1 VNGWVGTLLR
11 VNLTNSSIQ
20 VEELSGTLTNQ
31 FLGGRG
37 LASKILYDEVDAQV
51 DPLSPENKI
60 IFMTGPLTGTGV
72 IGGASYVVV
81 TKSPLSGSIACS
93 TAEGYFGPELKCA
106 GFDGIVIEGQ
116 AIEPVYLSIED
127 DQVELLSASHL
138 WGKSTR
144 RTEEIIRTEKENLWI
159 AKETSVASI
168 GPAGEQLAKI
178 ASIIN
183 DRHRV
188 AARAGVGAVMGS
200 KNLKAIAV
208 RGTQPVMV
216 ADGALFVDVVA
227 RAWEKF
233 KSTPVIPQTL
243 NNIGTPFLVDV
254 INKSGVL
261 PVRNFQTGIMQDVE
275 KISGE
280 YMAETIL
287 KANKGCFACPIA
299 CVQMTEVE
307 DPALQGEGEGPEYRT
322 IALIGAACG
331 IGDIAAVAKIS
342 YLCDEMG
349 IDTLSFG
356 SAVACAMELTEKK
369 IISKK
374 QTGMTLTFGN
384 AEAVIELIEHVAN
397 REGFGDLL
405 AEGGYHLAAHYGHP
419 EFFIGVKK
427 QGSPAFDPR
436 GIQGLGLEYATSNS
450 GVSHALGYLVTH
462 KILGIRGE
470 IDPLTTEGKAPLVK
484 QFQDGSAVF
493 DSAGLCRL
501 LLLGV
506 WIDDII
512 PLLETVTGKSYSEEH
527 LLSLGERI
535 WNLERLFNIE
545 AGFSGTDDTLP
556 RRMLEEPMPEGPA
569 QGQVCKLHE
578 MLPEYYT
585 IRGWSDQ
592 GVPTEEKRA
601 SLGLA

>member
-1 VNGWVGTLLR
+1 

-20 VEELSGTLTNQ
+20 VEELSGTVTNQ

-116 AIEPVYLSIED
+116 ATEPVYLSIED

>member
-1 VNGWVGTLLR
+1 VNGWVGSLLR
-11 VNLTNSSIQ
+11 VNLTNGS
-20 VEELSGTLTNQ
+20 VKAEELPVELTRL

-106 GFDGIVIEGQ
+106 GFDGIVIEGK
-116 AIEPVYLSIED
+116 ATEPVYLSIED
-127 DQVELLSASHL
+127 NQVELLSASHL

-144 RTEEIIRTEKENLWI
+144 RTEELIRSETANLWI

-168 GPAGEQLAKI
+168 GPAGERLAKV

-188 AARAGVGAVMGS
+188 AARSGVGAVMGS
-200 KNLKAIAV
+200 KNLKAIAA
-208 RGTQPVMV
+208 RGTQTVMV
-216 ADGALFVDVVA
+216 ADGTIFVDAVE

-233 KSTPVIPQTL
+233 KTTPVIPQTL

-254 INKSGVL
+254 INESGVL
-261 PVRNFQTGIMQDVE
+261 PVRNFQTGVMKGIE

-280 YMAETIL
+280 HMAETIL

-307 DPALQGEGEGPEYRT
+307 DPAFQGEGEGPEYRT

-331 IGDIAAVAKIS
+331 IADITAIAKIS

-374 QTGMTLTFGN
+374 QTGMTLAFGN
-384 AEAVIELIEHVAN
+384 AEAVIELIEKVAN

-405 AEGGYHLAAHYGHP
+405 AEGGYYLASHYGHP

-470 IDPLTTEGKAPLVK
+470 IDPLTAEGKAPLVK

-512 PLLETVTGKSYSEEH
+512 SLLETATGNSYSEEH

-535 WNLERLFNIE
+535 WNLERLFNLT
-545 AGFSGTDDTLP
+545 AGFRGADDTLP
-556 RRMLEEPMPEGPA
+556 RRILEEPMPEGPA

-578 MLPEYYT
+578 MLPEYYR
-585 IRGWSDQ
+585 IRGWNDQ
-592 GVPTEEKRA
+592 GIPTEEKLA

>member
-1 VNGWVGTLLR
+1 MNGWVGKLLR
-11 VNLTNSSIQ
+11 VNLTKGSIT
-20 VEELSGTLTNQ
+20 VEELSGRLTDQ

-37 LASKILYDEVDAQV
+37 LASKVLYDEVDPQV
-51 DPLSPENKI
+51 EPLSPENKI

-93 TAEGYFGPELKCA
+93 TAEGYFGPELKSA
-106 GFDGIVIEGQ
+106 GYDGIVLEGKAPQ
-116 AIEPVYLSIED
+116 PVYLSIED
-127 DQVELLSASHL
+127 DRVELLSASHL
-138 WGKSTR
+138 WGKSTS
-144 RTEEIIRTEKENLWI
+144 RTEEIIRSEKENLWI

-168 GPAGEQLAKI
+168 GPAGEKLAKI

-208 RGTQPVMV
+208 RGTQTVTV
-216 ADGALFVDVVA
+216 ADGTLFVDAVA

-243 NNIGTPFLVDV
+243 NNMGTSFLVDL
-254 INKSGVL
+254 INQSGVL
-261 PVRNFQTGIMQDVE
+261 PVNNFQTGVMKKVE

-280 YMAETIL
+280 HMAETIL

-299 CVQMTEVE
+299 CVQMTAVE

-331 IGDIAAVAKIS
+331 IADINAVAKIS
-342 YLCDEMG
+342 YLCDDMG

-369 IISKK
+369 IISRK
-374 QTGMTLTFGN
+374 QTGMTLRFGKVP
-384 AEAVIELIEHVAN
+384 AVLELIEKVAS
-397 REGFGDLL
+397 REGFGDLV
-405 AEGGYHLAAHYGHP
+405 AEGGYHLASHYDHP
-419 EFFIGVKK
+419 DCFIGVKK

-436 GIQGLGLEYATSNS
+436 GIQGLGLDYATSNS

-462 KILGIRGE
+462 RILGIRGE
-470 IDPLTTEGKAPLVK
+470 IDPLTTEGKALLIK

-512 PLLETVTGKSYSEEH
+512 PMLETATGKSYREED
-527 LLSLGERI
+527 LLSLGERV

-545 AGFSGTDDTLP
+545 AGFSGADDTLP

-569 QGQVCKLHE
+569 RGQVCKLKE

-585 IRGWSDQ
+585 IRGWNDQ
-592 GVPTEEKRA
+592 GIPTEEKQV

>member
-1 VNGWVGTLLR
+1 VGTLLR

-384 AEAVIELIEHVAN
+384 TEAVIELIEHVAN

>member
-11 VNLTNSSIQ
+11 VNLTNGSIK
-20 VEELSGTLTNQ
+20 VEELSGALTDQ

-51 DPLSPENKI
+51 DPLSPQNKI
-60 IFMTGPLTGTGV
+60 IFMTGPLTGTGA

-106 GFDGIVIEGQ
+106 GFDGIVIEGK
-116 AIEPVYLSIED
+116 AVEPVYLSIED
-127 DQVELLSASHL
+127 DQVELLSASHI

-144 RTEEIIRTEKENLWI
+144 RTEELIRSEKENLWI

-168 GPAGEQLAKI
+168 GPAGERLAKV

-188 AARAGVGAVMGS
+188 AARSGVGAVMGS

-208 RGTQPVMV
+208 RGTQPVLV
-216 ADGALFVDVVA
+216 ADGTRFVDAVA

-233 KSTPVIPQTL
+233 KTTPAIPQTL

-261 PVRNFQTGIMQDVE
+261 PVRNFQTGIMQGIE

-299 CVQMTEVE
+299 CVQMTAVE
-307 DPALQGEGEGPEYRT
+307 APAFQGEGEGPEYRT

-331 IGDIAAVAKIS
+331 IGDIAAIAKIS

-384 AEAVIELIEHVAN
+384 AGAVIELIEKVAH

-436 GIQGLGLEYATSNS
+436 GIQGLGLEYATSSS

-470 IDPLTTEGKAPLVK
+470 SDPLTTEGKAPLVK

-512 PLLETVTGKSYSEEH
+512 PLLATATGKSYRAEQ
-527 LLSLGERI
+527 LLLLGERI
-535 WNLERLFNIE
+535 WNLERLFNLK
-545 AGFSGTDDTLP
+545 AGFSGADDTLP
-556 RRMLEEPMPEGPA
+556 RRILEEPMPEGPA

-578 MLPEYYT
+578 MLPEYYA
-585 IRGWSDQ
+585 IRGWNDQ
-592 GVPTEEKRA
+592 GIPTEGKLL

>member
-1 VNGWVGTLLR
+1 VD
-11 VNLTNSSIQ
+11 LTNNSIK
-20 VEELSGTLTNQ
+20 VEELSGRLTDQ

-37 LASKILYDEVDAQV
+37 LASKVLYDEVDAQV
-51 DPLSPENKI
+51 EPLSPDNKI

-106 GFDGIVIEGQ
+106 GFDGIVIEGK
-116 AIEPVYLSIED
+116 ATEPVYLSIED
-127 DQVELLSASHL
+127 DRVELLSASHL
-138 WGKSTR
+138 WGKSTT
-144 RTEEIIRTEKENLWI
+144 RTEELIRSEKENLWI

-168 GPAGEQLAKI
+168 GPAGERLAKI

-208 RGTQPVMV
+208 RGTQTITV
-216 ADGALFVDVVA
+216 ADGTLFADAVA

-254 INKSGVL
+254 INESGVL
-261 PVRNFQTGIMQDVE
+261 PVNNFQTGVMKKVE
-275 KISGE
+275 QISGE
-280 YMAETIL
+280 HMAETIL

-299 CVQMTEVE
+299 CVQMTAVE
-307 DPALQGEGEGPEYRT
+307 DPALQGEGPEYRT

-331 IGDIAAVAKIS
+331 VGDITAVAKIS
-342 YLCDEMG
+342 YLCDDMG

-374 QTGMTLTFGN
+374 QTGMALTFGN
-384 AEAVIELIEHVAN
+384 AEAVIELIEKVAN

-405 AEGGYHLAAHYGHP
+405 GEGGYHLASHYGHP

-470 IDPLTTEGKAPLVK
+470 IDPLMTEGKAPLVK

-512 PLLETVTGKSYSEEH
+512 PLLETATGNSYREED

-535 WNLERLFNIE
+535 WNLERLFNIN
-545 AGFSGTDDTLP
+545 AGFSGADDTLP

-569 QGQVCKLHE
+569 RGQVCKLQE

-592 GVPTEEKRA
+592 GVPTEEKKV
-601 SLGLA
+601 SLGLAEQCSRGNSV

>member
-1 VNGWVGTLLR
+1 VGTLLR

-116 AIEPVYLSIED
+116 ATEPVYLSIED

>member
-1 VNGWVGTLLR
+1 MNGWAGKLLR
-11 VNLTNSSIQ
+11 VNLTNSTIKA
-20 VEELSGTLTNQ
+20 EELSGRLTNQ

-37 LASKILYDEVDAQV
+37 LASKVLYDEVDPQV
-51 DPLSPENKI
+51 EPLSPENKL

-72 IGGASYVVV
+72 IGGASFVVV

-93 TAEGYFGPELKCA
+93 TAEGYFGPELKSA
-106 GFDGIVIEGQ
+106 GYDGIILEGKAPQ
-116 AIEPVYLSIED
+116 PVYLSIED

-138 WGKSTR
+138 WGQSTSK
-144 RTEEIIRTEKENLWI
+144 TEDLIRAEKENLWI

-168 GPAGEQLAKI
+168 GPAGEGLAKI
-178 ASIIN
+178 ASIVS

-208 RGTQPVMV
+208 RGTKTITV
-216 ADGALFVDVVA
+216 ADGTLFADAVA

-243 NNIGTPFLVDV
+243 NNIGTSFLVDL
-254 INKSGVL
+254 INGSGVL
-261 PVRNFQTGIMQDVE
+261 PVNNFQTGVMKKVR

-280 YMAETIL
+280 EMAETIL

-299 CVQMTEVE
+299 CIQMTAVE
-307 DPALQGEGEGPEYRT
+307 EPEFEGEGEGPEYRT

-331 IGDIAAVAKIS
+331 ITDINAIAKIG
-342 YLCDEMG
+342 YLCDDMG

-356 SAVACAMELTEKK
+356 SAVACAMELTEKR

-374 QTGMTLTFGN
+374 ETGIKLKFGN
-384 AEAVIELIEHVAN
+384 PQAVMALVEKVAS
-397 REGFGDLL
+397 RQGFGDLV
-405 AEGGYHLAAHYGHP
+405 AEGGYHLASHYGHP
-419 EFFIGVKK
+419 DSFIGVKK

-462 KILGIRGE
+462 RILGIRGE
-470 IDPLTTEGKAPLVK
+470 IDPLTTEGKALLVK

-506 WIDDII
+506 WVDDII
-512 PLLETVTGKSYSEEH
+512 PLLETATGNTYCEEE
-527 LLSLGERI
+527 LFSLGERV
-535 WNLERLFNIE
+535 WNLERLFNVD
-545 AGFSGTDDTLP
+545 AGFSGKDDTLP
-556 RRMLEEPMPEGPA
+556 KRMLEDPMPEGPA
-569 QGQVCKLHE
+569 RGQVCKLAE
-578 MLPEYYT
+578 MLPEYYAL
-585 IRGWSDQ
+585 RGWNDR
-592 GVPTEEKRA
+592 GIPTEEKRA
-601 SLGLA
+601 WLGLA

>member
-1 VNGWVGTLLR
+1 MNGWVGTLLR

-20 VEELSGTLTNQ
+20 VEELSGTVTNQ

-72 IGGASYVVV
+72 IGGASFVVV

-116 AIEPVYLSIED
+116 ATEPVYLSIED

-512 PLLETVTGKSYSEEH
+512 PLLETATGNSYREED

-545 AGFSGTDDTLP
+545 AGFSATDDTLP
-556 RRMLEEPMPEGPA
+556 QRMLEEPMPEGPA
-569 QGQVCKLHE
+569 RGQVCKLQE

-592 GVPTEEKRA
+592 GVPTEEKKV

>member
-1 VNGWVGTLLR
+1 
-11 VNLTNSSIQ
+11 
-20 VEELSGTLTNQ
+20 
-31 FLGGRG
+31 
-37 LASKILYDEVDAQV
+37 
-51 DPLSPENKI
+51 
-60 IFMTGPLTGTGV
+60 
-72 IGGASYVVV
+72 
-81 TKSPLSGSIACS
+81 
-93 TAEGYFGPELKCA
+93 
-106 GFDGIVIEGQ
+106 
-116 AIEPVYLSIED
+116 
-127 DQVELLSASHL
+127 
-138 WGKSTR
+138 
-144 RTEEIIRTEKENLWI
+144 
-159 AKETSVASI
+159 
-168 GPAGEQLAKI
+168 
-178 ASIIN
+178 
-183 DRHRV
+183 
-188 AARAGVGAVMGS
+188 MGS

-208 RGTQPVMV
+208 RGTKTITVS
-216 ADGALFVDVVA
+216 DGTLFTDAVA

-243 NNIGTPFLVDV
+243 NNIGTSFLVDL
-254 INKSGVL
+254 INGSGVL
-261 PVRNFQTGIMQDVE
+261 PVNNFQTGVMKKVK

-280 YMAETIL
+280 EMAETIL

-299 CVQMTEVE
+299 CVQMTAVE
-307 DPALQGEGEGPEYRT
+307 EPEFEGEGEGPEYRT

-331 IGDIAAVAKIS
+331 ITDINAIAKIS
-342 YLCDEMG
+342 YLCDDMG

-374 QTGMTLTFGN
+374 QTGMTLRFGN
-384 AEAVIELIEHVAN
+384 PQAVIALIEKVSS
-397 REGFGDLL
+397 REGFGDLV
-405 AEGGYHLAAHYGHP
+405 AEGGYHLASHYKHP
-419 EFFIGVKK
+419 DYFIGVKK

-470 IDPLTTEGKAPLVK
+470 IDPLTTEGKALLVK

-506 WIDDII
+506 WVDDII
-512 PLLETVTGKSYSEEH
+512 PMLETATGNTYREEE
-527 LLSLGERI
+527 LFSLGERV
-535 WNLERLFNIE
+535 WNLERLFNID

-556 RRMLEEPMPEGPA
+556 KRMLEEPMPEGPA
-569 QGQVCKLHE
+569 QGQVCKLTE

-585 IRGWSDQ
+585 IRGWNDQ
-592 GVPTEEKRA
+592 GVPTEEKRV

>member
-1 VNGWVGTLLR
+1 MNGWVGKLLR
-11 VNLTNSSIQ
+11 VNLTDSSIT
-20 VEELSGTLTNQ
+20 VEELSGKLTDQ

-37 LASKILYDEVDAQV
+37 LASKVLYDEVDPQV
-51 DPLSPENKI
+51 EPLSPENKI

-93 TAEGYFGPELKCA
+93 TAEGYFGPELKSA
-106 GFDGIVIEGQ
+106 GYDGIILEGKAPQ
-116 AIEPVYLSIED
+116 PVYLSIED
-127 DQVELLSASHL
+127 DRVELLSASHL
-138 WGKSTR
+138 WGKSTS
-144 RTEEIIRTEKENLWI
+144 RTEELIRAEKENLWI

-168 GPAGEQLAKI
+168 GPAGEWLAKI

-183 DRHRV
+183 DKHRV
-188 AARAGVGAVMGS
+188 AGRAGVGAVMGS

-208 RGTQPVMV
+208 RGTQAITV
-216 ADGALFVDVVA
+216 ADGTLFVEAVA

-243 NNIGTPFLVDV
+243 NNIGTSFLVDL
-254 INKSGVL
+254 INESGVL
-261 PVRNFQTGIMQDVE
+261 PVNNFQTGVMKKVE

-280 YMAETIL
+280 HMAETIL

-307 DPALQGEGEGPEYRT
+307 DPAFQGEGEGPEYRT

-331 IGDIAAVAKIS
+331 IADINAVAKIS
-342 YLCDEMG
+342 YLCDDMG

-369 IISKK
+369 IISKR
-374 QTGMTLTFGN
+374 QTGMALKFGN
-384 AEAVIELIEHVAN
+384 AQAVLELIEKVAS
-397 REGFGDLL
+397 RKGFGDLV
-405 AEGGYHLAAHYGHP
+405 AEGGFHLASHYDHP
-419 EFFIGVKK
+419 DCFIGVKK

-462 KILGIRGE
+462 RILGIRGE
-470 IDPLTTEGKAPLVK
+470 IDPLTTEGKALLVK

-506 WIDDII
+506 WIGDII
-512 PLLETVTGKSYSEEH
+512 PMLETATGRSYGEDD

-535 WNLERLFNIE
+535 WNLERLFNID

-569 QGQVCKLHE
+569 RGQVCKLNE
-578 MLPEYYT
+578 MLPEYYA
-585 IRGWSDQ
+585 IRGWNDQ
-592 GVPTEEKRA
+592 GIPTEEKRV

>member
-1 VNGWVGTLLR
+1 
-11 VNLTNSSIQ
+11 
-20 VEELSGTLTNQ
+20 
-31 FLGGRG
+31 
-37 LASKILYDEVDAQV
+37 
-51 DPLSPENKI
+51 
-60 IFMTGPLTGTGV
+60 
-72 IGGASYVVV
+72 
-81 TKSPLSGSIACS
+81 
-93 TAEGYFGPELKCA
+93 
-106 GFDGIVIEGQ
+106 
-116 AIEPVYLSIED
+116 
-127 DQVELLSASHL
+127 
-138 WGKSTR
+138 
-144 RTEEIIRTEKENLWI
+144 
-159 AKETSVASI
+159 
-168 GPAGEQLAKI
+168 
-178 ASIIN
+178 
-183 DRHRV
+183 
-188 AARAGVGAVMGS
+188 
-200 KNLKAIAV
+200 
-208 RGTQPVMV
+208 
-216 ADGALFVDVVA
+216 
-227 RAWEKF
+227 
-233 KSTPVIPQTL
+233 
-243 NNIGTPFLVDV
+243 V

-384 AEAVIELIEHVAN
+384 TEAVIELIEHVAN

>member
-1 VNGWVGTLLR
+1 
-11 VNLTNSSIQ
+11 
-20 VEELSGTLTNQ
+20 
-31 FLGGRG
+31 
-37 LASKILYDEVDAQV
+37 
-51 DPLSPENKI
+51 
-60 IFMTGPLTGTGV
+60 
-72 IGGASYVVV
+72 
-81 TKSPLSGSIACS
+81 
-93 TAEGYFGPELKCA
+93 
-106 GFDGIVIEGQ
+106 
-116 AIEPVYLSIED
+116 
-127 DQVELLSASHL
+127 
-138 WGKSTR
+138 
-144 RTEEIIRTEKENLWI
+144 
-159 AKETSVASI
+159 
-168 GPAGEQLAKI
+168 
-178 ASIIN
+178 
-183 DRHRV
+183 
-188 AARAGVGAVMGS
+188 
-200 KNLKAIAV
+200 
-208 RGTQPVMV
+208 
-216 ADGALFVDVVA
+216 
-227 RAWEKF
+227 
-233 KSTPVIPQTL
+233 
-243 NNIGTPFLVDV
+243 
-254 INKSGVL
+254 
-261 PVRNFQTGIMQDVE
+261 
-275 KISGE
+275 
-280 YMAETIL
+280 
-287 KANKGCFACPIA
+287 
-299 CVQMTEVE
+299 
-307 DPALQGEGEGPEYRT
+307 
-322 IALIGAACG
+322 
-331 IGDIAAVAKIS
+331 
-342 YLCDEMG
+342 
-349 IDTLSFG
+349 
-356 SAVACAMELTEKK
+356 
-369 IISKK
+369 
-374 QTGMTLTFGN
+374 MTLTFGN

>member
-1 VNGWVGTLLR
+1 MNGWVGTLLR

-20 VEELSGTLTNQ
+20 VEELSGTLTDQ

-72 IGGASYVVV
+72 IGGASYAVV

-116 AIEPVYLSIED
+116 ATEPVYLSIED

-138 WGKSTR
+138 WGKSTS
-144 RTEEIIRTEKENLWI
+144 RTEEIIRSEKENLWI

-261 PVRNFQTGIMQDVE
+261 PVRNFQTGIMQGVE

-374 QTGMTLTFGN
+374 QTGKTLTFGN

-405 AEGGYHLAAHYGHP
+405 AEGGYHLAAYYGHP

>member
-1 VNGWVGTLLR
+1 VNGWVGKLLR
-11 VNLTNSSIQ
+11 VNLTDSSIK
-20 VEELSGTLTNQ
+20 VEELSGRLTDQ

-37 LASKILYDEVDAQV
+37 LASKVLYDEVDPQV
-51 DPLSPENKI
+51 EPLSPDNKI

-93 TAEGYFGPELKCA
+93 TAEGYFGPELKSA
-106 GFDGIVIEGQ
+106 GYDGIVLEGKAPQ
-116 AIEPVYLSIED
+116 PVYLSIED
-127 DQVELLSASHL
+127 DRVELLSASHL
-138 WGKSTR
+138 WGKSTS
-144 RTEEIIRTEKENLWI
+144 RTEEIIRAEKENLWI

-168 GPAGEQLAKI
+168 GPAGEKLAKI

-208 RGTQPVMV
+208 RGTQTITV
-216 ADGALFVDVVA
+216 ADGTQFVDAVA

-243 NNIGTPFLVDV
+243 NNMGTSFLVDL
-254 INKSGVL
+254 INESGVL
-261 PVRNFQTGIMQDVE
+261 PVNNFQTGVMKKVE
-275 KISGE
+275 QISGE
-280 YMAETIL
+280 HMAETIL

-299 CVQMTEVE
+299 CVQMTAVE

-331 IGDIAAVAKIS
+331 IADINAVAKIS
-342 YLCDEMG
+342 YLCDDMG

-369 IISKK
+369 IISRK
-374 QTGMTLTFGN
+374 QTGMTLRFGKVP
-384 AEAVIELIEHVAN
+384 AVLELIEKVAS
-397 REGFGDLL
+397 REGFGDLV
-405 AEGGYHLAAHYGHP
+405 AEGGYHLASHYDTP
-419 EFFIGVKK
+419 DSFIGVKK

-436 GIQGLGLEYATSNS
+436 GIQGLGLDYATSNS

-462 KILGIRGE
+462 RILGIRGE
-470 IDPLTTEGKAPLVK
+470 IDPLTTEGKALLVK

-512 PLLETVTGKSYSEEH
+512 PMLETATGKSYREED
-527 LLSLGERI
+527 LLSLGERV

-545 AGFSGTDDTLP
+545 AGFSGADDTLP

-569 QGQVCKLHE
+569 RGQVCKLKE

-585 IRGWSDQ
+585 IRGWNDQ
-592 GVPTEEKRA
+592 GIPTEEKQV

>member
-1 VNGWVGTLLR
+1 

-20 VEELSGTLTNQ
+20 VEELSGTVTNQ

-116 AIEPVYLSIED
+116 ATEPVYLSIED

-506 WIDDII
+506 WIDDLI

>member
-1 VNGWVGTLLR
+1 MNGWVGTLLR

-116 AIEPVYLSIED
+116 ATEPVYLSIED
-127 DQVELLSASHL
+127 DQVELLLASHL

>member
-116 AIEPVYLSIED
+116 ATEPVYLSIED

-527 LLSLGERI
+527 LLSLGGRL

>member
-1 VNGWVGTLLR
+1 MNGWVGTLLR

-116 AIEPVYLSIED
+116 ATEPVYLSIED

-307 DPALQGEGEGPEYRT
+307 DPALQGKGEGPEYRT

>member
-116 AIEPVYLSIED
+116 ATEPVYLSIED

>member
-1 VNGWVGTLLR
+1 MNGWVGTLLR

-138 WGKSTR
+138 WGKSTS
-144 RTEEIIRTEKENLWI
+144 RTEEIIRSEKENLWI

-254 INKSGVL
+254 INESGVL

>member
-1 VNGWVGTLLR
+1 MNGWVGKLLR
-11 VNLTNSSIQ
+11 VNLTNNSIT
-20 VEELSGTLTNQ
+20 VENLSGRLTDQ

-37 LASKILYDEVDAQV
+37 LASKVLYDEVDAQV
-51 DPLSPENKI
+51 EPLSPENKI

-106 GFDGIVIEGQ
+106 GFDGIVIEGK
-116 AIEPVYLSIED
+116 ATEPVYLSIED
-127 DQVELLSASHL
+127 DRVELLSASHL
-138 WGKSTR
+138 WGKSTS
-144 RTEEIIRTEKENLWI
+144 RTEELIRSEKENLWI

-168 GPAGEQLAKI
+168 GPAGERLAKI

-450 GVSHALGYLVTH
+450 SVSHALGYLVTH

-512 PLLETVTGKSYSEEH
+512 PMLETATGNSYREED

-569 QGQVCKLHE
+569 RGQVCKLKE

-585 IRGWSDQ
+585 IRGWNDQ
-592 GVPTEEKRA
+592 GIPTEEKQV

>member
-1 VNGWVGTLLR
+1 VGTLLR

-116 AIEPVYLSIED
+116 ATEPVYLSIED

-545 AGFSGTDDTLP
+545 SGFSGTDDTLP

>member
-1 VNGWVGTLLR
+1 MNGWVGTLLR

-116 AIEPVYLSIED
+116 ATEPVYLSIED

>member
-1 VNGWVGTLLR
+1 VGTLLR

-20 VEELSGTLTNQ
+20 VEELSGTVTNQ

-116 AIEPVYLSIED
+116 ATEPVYLSIED

-506 WIDDII
+506 WIDDLI

>member
-1 VNGWVGTLLR
+1 MNGWVGTLLR

-20 VEELSGTLTNQ
+20 VEELSGTVTNQ

-116 AIEPVYLSIED
+116 ATEPVYLSIED

-506 WIDDII
+506 WIDDLI